1 MTKQSLPPL
10 DQLLIKTACRELL
23 LHTAA
28 LADQGDFQAMAAQFS
43 ADAVLQRP
51 GGEPLQ
57 GRQAILD
64 SYLTR
69 PAERISMHLIL
80 GTRFLSVQ
88 ADRVSAITQIQL
100 WNALST
106 DSPGPFGRP
115 ARGRELVGHF
125 NDEFRLEDGA
135 WKIQRREAGFDLFLD
150 IP

>member
-1 MTKQSLPPL
+1 MTQPALKPM
-10 DQLLIKTACRELL
+10 DQLLVKTACRELV

-28 LADQGDFQAMAAQFS
+28 LADQGDFAAMAEQFS
-43 ADAVLQRP
+43 KDAVLQRP

-80 GTRFLSVQ
+80 GTRFTEVH
-88 ADRVSAITQIQL
+88 ATHACAITQVQL
-100 WNALST
+100 WNALAT

-125 NDEFRLEDGA
+125 HDEFRLEQGT
-135 WKIQRREAGFDLFLD
+135 WKILRRAAGFDLFLD

>member
-1 MTKQSLPPL
+1 MTQAPLSPL
-10 DQLLIKTACRELL
+10 DQLLIKTACRELV

-28 LADQGDFQAMAAQFS
+28 LADQGDFAAMADQFS
-43 ADAVLQRP
+43 AAAILQRP

-64 SYLTR
+64 SYLSR

-80 GTRFLSVQ
+80 GTRFTQVSASQ
-88 ADRVSAITQIQL
+88 AQAITQVQL

-125 NDEFRLEDGA
+125 QDEFRLENGT
-135 WKIQRREAGFDLFLD
+135 WKILRRAAGFDLFLD